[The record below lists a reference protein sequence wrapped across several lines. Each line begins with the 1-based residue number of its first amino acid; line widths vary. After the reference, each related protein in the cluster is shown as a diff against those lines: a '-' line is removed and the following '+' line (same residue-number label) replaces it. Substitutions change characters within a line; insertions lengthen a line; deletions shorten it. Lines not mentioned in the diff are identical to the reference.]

1 MTPQQVFR
9 NTLIVIATFAGAYV
23 VFQSVHILV
32 VMLIAVIVASA
43 VRPAVMWLVRHRIAR
58 SLAALTVYGLLGI
71 SLFTLSALVIPPIT
85 TQFAGYLNNDQS
97 LPNQLISAQ
106 TWIET
111 TASSITHTQ
120 VKLFDPDKI
129 RQATSDI
136 IGQVVT
142 GLPALAGGIGGL
154 FGDFVLVVI
163 IGLYWLT
170 ARDQTLS
177 FIMGLFSMGRQT
189 TIETITTEIED
200 SLGNYTRGII
210 MVAAFVGIA
219 NFIILSIFH
228 VPSAATLGFIMGITT
243 ILPLVGGY
251 IGAGISTLLALL
263 SSPVNALIA
272 LGSFVAVQQV
282 ENHFLTPRVMSRSV
296 GLNPILI
303 ILFLFVGA
311 QLGGVVGALIA
322 VPIAGTIMVMVRHLI
337 IEPRKNQALPQ
348 MVEGGVLLESAPLE
362 RNNME
367 KAVPGESVIQIA
379 SAH

>member
-9 NTLIVIATFAGAYV
+9 NTLIVIATFVAAYV
-23 VFQSVHILV
+23 VYQSVHILV
-32 VMLIAVIVASA
+32 VMLIAIIVASA
-43 VRPAVMWLVRHRIAR
+43 VRPAVVWLVRHHFAR
-58 SLAALTVYGLLGI
+58 ALAALVVYGILGI
-71 SLFTLSALVIPPIT
+71 SLFTLSALIIPPIT
-85 TQFAGYLNNDQS
+85 SQFAGYLTNDQS

-111 TASSITHTQ
+111 TASTLTGTQ
-120 VKLFDPDKI
+120 VKLFDPEKI
-129 RQATSDI
+129 RQASSDI
-136 IGQVVT
+136 INQVVT
-142 GLPALAGGIGGL
+142 SLPTLAGGIGGL
-154 FGDFVLVVI
+154 FGDFILVVI

-170 ARDQTLS
+170 ARDQALD
-177 FIMGLFSMGRQT
+177 FVMGLFSMGRQS

-219 NFIILSIFH
+219 NFIILSLFH

-322 VPIAGTIMVMVRHLI
+322 VPIAGTIMVLVRHLI

-348 MVEGGVLLESAPLE
+348 IVEGGVLLESSPLE
-362 RNNME
+362 RPNAE
-367 KAVPGESVIQIA
+367 KAIPTESVIQIA
-379 SAH
+379 SH